1 MAVLTRERLTMKT
14 VRSNKLAKIAA
25 SVALG
30 LGVVAGANAVDET
43 FKAQLRILSPITITE
58 DQLMDFGET
67 AQGIA
72 SDIAATDANNK
83 YASFTVDG
91 DDTKTATASVV
102 ETSIE
107 MLTGDGVG
115 TTKRV
120 TVDTFSVG
128 VGSSAGG
135 DQLNFA
141 SGPVADV
148 RVYGTAHQEAEDIA
162 GLYTG
167 DVTFRVVYN

>member
-1 MAVLTRERLTMKT
+1 MKT
-14 VRSNKLAKIAA
+14 VRSNKIAKIAA

-58 DQLMDFGET
+58 DQAMDFGET
-67 AQGIA
+67 AQGLA
-72 SDIAATDANNK
+72 DPIAATDANNK
-83 YASFTVDG
+83 YAAFTVNG
-91 DDTKTATASVV
+91 DASKTATASVV
-102 ETSIE
+102 ESSIE
-107 MLTGDGVG
+107 MKTGDGAD
-115 TTKRV
+115 TTKKV
-120 TVDTFSVG
+120 TVDSFSVG
-128 VGSSAGG
+128 VGGSGGG
-135 DQLNFA
+135 DQLDFVGDGEV
-141 SGPVADV
+141 SDV

>member
-1 MAVLTRERLTMKT
+1 MKT
-14 VRSNKLAKIAA
+14 VRSNKLTKITA

-67 AQGIA
+67 PQGVANNIE
-72 SDIAATDANNK
+72 ATDLNNK
-83 YASFTVDG
+83 YAAFTVNG
-91 DDTKTATASVV
+91 DASKTATASVAQ
-102 ETSIE
+102 TSIE

-128 VGSSAGG
+128 VGGALGG
-135 DQLNFA
+135 DQLDF
-141 SGPVADV
+141 SGGAVSDV
-148 RVYGTAHQEAEDIA
+148 RVYGTARQEAEDIA

-167 DVTFRVVYN
+167 DLTFQVVYN